1 MIADPPSLVGRV
13 QVMLAVPP
21 IPVPVTPVG
30 ELGMPAG
37 VTDADSVE
45 ADVEVPVVFV
55 AVEVNV

>member
-1 MIADPPSLVGRV
+1 
-13 QVMLAVPP
+13 MLAVPP